1 MVPSILH
8 ADPDRLSGIAA
19 FIGDGVYATG
29 SCRILRIFCRMMTGL
44 HTVLVTVIHW
54 ASLSGIRLI
63 MRRPTPFDL
72 PAAQDAV
79 PGGISHAVFN
89 TLRGTNAELERFAWL
104 GDDLAIAIWQRETDE
119 EETSYIRPGHHT
131 LSYYLGGGYRTERN
145 EAPGLFG
152 SPGRLCTLPD
162 QHESRWVV
170 RDHLRFLHVYFLPQH
185 FTRRAVL
192 ELDREPR
199 ELTLA
204 DRTYFEHAHIA
215 QLCDNL
221 EKSSW
226 NGPDG
231 LLRTNETVHAL
242 LSHLLQSQ
250 AVWSNGKLKGGL
262 APAIRRRLADYIDA
276 HLDQGVTLGML
287 AEIACL
293 SEYHLAR
300 MFRVSFGMPP
310 HTWIAARRLD
320 RARQLLKA
328 TSLPLQQ
335 VADACGYADL
345 SHFSHRFRA
354 GVGVAPSQYR
364 QVVRG

>member
-1 MVPSILH
+1 MH
-8 ADPDRLSGIAA
+8 
-19 FIGDGVYATG
+19 
-29 SCRILRIFCRMMTGL
+29 
-44 HTVLVTVIHW
+44 
-54 ASLSGIRLI
+54 
-63 MRRPTPFDL
+63 RPPPIDL
-72 PAAQDAV
+72 PIVEHASQGA
-79 PGGISHAVFN
+79 ISHAVFN

-104 GDDLAIAIWQRETDE
+104 GDDLAIAIWRRETDE

-162 QHESRWVV
+162 EHESRWVV
-170 RDHLRFLHVYFLPQH
+170 RDQLRFLHVYFLPQH
-185 FTRRAVL
+185 FTRRAVI

-215 QLCDNL
+215 NLCDAL
-221 EKSSW
+221 ERNSW
-226 NGPDG
+226 DGPDA

-250 AVWSNGKLKGGL
+250 ATARRDVKLKGGL
-262 APAIRRRLADYIDA
+262 APAVRRRLADYIDA
-276 HLDQGVTLGML
+276 HLEQGLTLGTL
-287 AEIACL
+287 ADLASL

-310 HTWIAARRLD
+310 HAWIAARRLD

-328 TSLPLQQ
+328 SDLPLQQ

-354 GVGVAPSQYR
+354 GVGVAPSRYR
-364 QVVRG
+364 LVVNA